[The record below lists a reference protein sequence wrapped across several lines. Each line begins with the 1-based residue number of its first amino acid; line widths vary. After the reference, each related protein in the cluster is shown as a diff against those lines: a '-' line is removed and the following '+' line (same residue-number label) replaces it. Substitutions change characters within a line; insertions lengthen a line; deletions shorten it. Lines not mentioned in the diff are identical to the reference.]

1 MLDLKASITKLI
13 DRMQIFMA
21 GLQTQGVRLSQVE
34 AVTSEHT
41 IRHERWDARMTSIE
55 EKIRELEALK
65 NNLSR
70 SPRHFPAP
78 KSPRSPRSPRH
89 SHFGRNEFLGEEDPD
104 FDLEVGGWI
113 DARRDAIQETRNILQ
128 DAQVLDQL
136 DEVWAPYSR
145 TSFVKIRL
153 ILDAGLQHKRLFSS
167 NDFLGFQELGVRSP
181 ATLASFGGQP

>member
-104 FDLEVGGWI
+104 WRLEVGLMQDEMQSKRPVTFYRMHKFWI
-113 DARRDAIQETRNILQ
+113 SLMKFGPHIAEPAS
-128 DAQVLDQL
+128 
-136 DEVWAPYSR
+136 SR
-145 TSFVKIRL
+145 F
-153 ILDAGLQHKRLFSS
+153 A
-167 NDFLGFQELGVRSP
+167 
-181 ATLASFGGQP
+181 